1 MIRLV
6 NVEMLKLRSTRMWIG
21 LLLGAVLLVGV
32 AAIATLVISG
42 RPEGVKQGL
51 TPVRTAQDVRDLVY
65 TATAVG
71 VFTLILGATSMTTEY
86 RSGTIA
92 GTFLATPNRW
102 PVVLAKV
109 IGSAAIGF
117 VFGLIAG
124 VIPVVS
130 AVVYFLVKGEHIAL
144 GRPVVDAVLVVCV
157 IGAYSAAIGAGVGA
171 AIRSQL
177 VAILSVLAWSLV
189 AEPLVGG
196 LIHPVQKWLPVEGS
210 HGALT
215 QEMPGF
221 LAPSGGAA
229 LMVAYVLLGLGVGI
243 FVTRRRDVA

>member
-6 NVEMLKLRSTRMWIG
+6 RVEMLKLRSTRMWLG
-21 LLLGAVLLVGV
+21 LLLGAVLLVALG
-32 AAIATLVISG
+32 AIATLIISG

-51 TPVRTAQDVRDLVY
+51 TPIRTAQDVRDLVY
-65 TATAVG
+65 TAGIVG

-102 PVVLAKV
+102 PVVAAKV
-109 IGSAAIGF
+109 IGSAAIGL
-117 VFGLIAG
+117 VFGLIAAS
-124 VIPVVS
+124 IPVMS
-130 AVVYFLVKGEHIAL
+130 AVVYFLVKGQHIAL

-189 AEPLVGG
+189 AEPLVGS
-196 LIHPVQKWLPVEGS
+196 LIHPVRKWLPVEGA

-215 QEMPGF
+215 QEMPG
-221 LAPSGGAA
+221 LLSPSGGGA
-229 LMVAYVLLGLGVGI
+229 LMVAYVLIALAVGI
-243 FVTRRRDVA
+243 LVTRRRDVA